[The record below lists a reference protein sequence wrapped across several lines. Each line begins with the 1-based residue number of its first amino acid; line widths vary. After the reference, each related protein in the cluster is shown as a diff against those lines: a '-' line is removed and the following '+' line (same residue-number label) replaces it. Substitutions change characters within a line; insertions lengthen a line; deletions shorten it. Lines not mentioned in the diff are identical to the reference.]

1 MLAGAARVFQQHR
14 PVCFFEVLKTD
25 VPQIKQFFAD
35 QYYTVYQ
42 LRADDWIAVPAESD
56 VELDLPKLLQ

>member
-1 MLAGAARVFQQHR
+1 
-14 PVCFFEVLKTD
+14 VCFFEVLKTD
-25 VPQIKQFFAD
+25 VTLVQQFFAD
-35 QYYTVYQ
+35 QCYTVYQ